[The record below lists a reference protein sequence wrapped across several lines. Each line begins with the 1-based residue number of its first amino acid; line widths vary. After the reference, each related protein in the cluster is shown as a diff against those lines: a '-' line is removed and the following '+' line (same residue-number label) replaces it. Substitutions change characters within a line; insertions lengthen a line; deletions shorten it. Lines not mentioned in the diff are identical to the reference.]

1 MKLVYKCRECGH
13 PFVTEKALSEHLRS
27 SHQLQIKEYY
37 DKYVAGPTDGKCEVC
52 GNPTTFISMSKG
64 YKKKCENCRLANT
77 NKANDPNNET
87 CTKECKICGFS
98 IAGSTKQIM
107 MRRFFYHLNT
117 HNISVK
123 DYYDRYDKKPGDGI
137 CPICGKPT
145 HFISISEGYR
155 KYCSPA
161 CVSIAANQ
169 EKARLDK
176 VEKEFQEEQRE
187 IVKTREEAMKDY
199 IQALKAEAHKYDW
212 EGERNSWMGGP
223 KNQSY
228 GSGNNLLT
236 DNSVSFI
243 DGQSFDRI
251 DNGIDESD
259 NQSFN
264 DVFWL

>member
-52 GNPTTFISMSKG
+52 GGPTTFISMSKG

-87 CTKECKICGFS
+87 CTKECKICGFN

-123 DYYDRYDKKPGDGI
+123 DYYDRYEKKPGDGI
-137 CPICGKPT
+137 CPMCGKPT
-145 HFISISEGYR
+145 NFISISEGYR
-155 KYCSPA
+155 KYCGPA

-223 KNQSY
+223 K
-228 GSGNNLLT
+228 T
-236 DNSVSFI
+236 KVMVVEI
-243 DGQSFDRI
+243 I
-251 DNGIDESD
+251 C
-259 NQSFN
+259 
-264 DVFWL
+264 